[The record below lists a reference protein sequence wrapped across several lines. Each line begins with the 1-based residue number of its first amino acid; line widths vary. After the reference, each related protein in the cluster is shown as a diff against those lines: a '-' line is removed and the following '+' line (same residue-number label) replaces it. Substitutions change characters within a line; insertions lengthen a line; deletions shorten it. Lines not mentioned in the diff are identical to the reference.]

1 MLHEAISRVLPELRA
16 EAEARMTSRCTI
28 RRNDGTTTTDPDGF
42 EVPAWTD
49 VLTDLPFRLGGST
62 RASNSRRVTIGETE
76 VELAVRVGHFP
87 ASTEGLTDG
96 DLIEVTEGENAGV
109 VLRIIEASWQD
120 QATARRVPVVEVTRP
135 QEWA

>member
-1 MLHEAISRVLPELRA
+1 
-16 EAEARMTSRCTI
+16 MTSRVTV
-28 RRNDGTTTTDPDGF
+28 RRTDGTSTTNPAGF
-42 EVPAWTD
+42 EVRAWDD
-49 VLTDLPFRLGGST
+49 VHVDLPFRLGGST
-62 RASNSRRVTIGETE
+62 GAAGSRRVTIGESE

-87 ASTEGLTDG
+87 AGTVGLADG

-120 QATARRVPVVEVTRP
+120 QATARRIPVVEVTRP